1 MMRRQLTKPFFQKTL
16 LLCLGII
23 VALVIAEVGLR
34 VSGIT
39 YPVFDAYDHDRAI
52 ALKPDKEGWYHG
64 EGKAY
69 LKINSLGYRDIEH
82 RKQKPPGVFRIA
94 VLGDSF
100 TEARQVDIAATF
112 WKRLEAHLQ
121 GRPEFSNRR
130 VEVLNFGIG
139 GYGPTQEFLTLKKH
153 VLDFSPDLVILAFC
167 PGNDLSSNSKQIV
180 SQVNRSFTPFYVL
193 RDGQLVLDNSFR
205 DLSIDYLQRR
215 FLLAS
220 IHYSRILEIVNQAR
234 RVVVLR
240 AMQQQPNKSYE
251 IGLLDE
257 EFLEPKDEVW
267 KEAWRVNDAI
277 LAEMNKEVLQ
287 AGARFVLVTL
297 TTPIQ
302 VDPNVAKREQ
312 LQRSLGV
319 SDLFYTERRLRQLG
333 QMLGFPVITL
343 AERLQHAATQSGEYL
358 HGFENSGMGTGH
370 WNERG
375 HHLVAEILAEEIPGI
390 LKRPV
395 DRANAGK

>member
-1 MMRRQLTKPFFQKTL
+1 MRHHLTKPFFQKIL
-16 LLCLGII
+16 LLGLGLI
-23 VALVIAEVGLR
+23 VGLVIAEGGLR
-34 VSGIT
+34 VSGVS

-52 ALKPDKEGWYHG
+52 ALKPGKEGWYYG
-64 EGKAY
+64 EGRAY
-69 LKINSLGYRDIEH
+69 LKINSLGYRDVEH
-82 RKQKPPGVFRIA
+82 TKQKPPGVFRIA

-121 GRPEFSNRR
+121 GRPEFSHHRI
-130 VEVLNFGIG
+130 EVLNFGIG

-167 PGNDLSSNSKQIV
+167 PGNDLANNSRQLI

-220 IHYSRILEIVNQAR
+220 IHYSRILEIVNQVR

-240 AMQQQPNKSYE
+240 GMQQQPTRSYE
-251 IGLLDE
+251 IGLFDE

-277 LAEMNKEVLQ
+277 LTEMNKEVLRV
-287 AGARFVLVTL
+287 GARFILVTL

-302 VDPNVAKREQ
+302 VDPDVAKREQ

-333 QMLGFPVITL
+333 QKLGFPVITL
-343 AERLQHAATQSGEYL
+343 AERLQDAATRTGDYL

-375 HHLVAEILAEEIPGI
+375 HQLAAEILVEELPRI
-390 LKRPV
+390 LGRPV
-395 DRANAGK
+395 DRANGAK

>member
-1 MMRRQLTKPFFQKTL
+1 MKPFFQKIL
-16 LLCLGII
+16 LLCLGLI
-23 VALVIAEVGLR
+23 VALALAEVGLR
-34 VSGIT
+34 IGGIS

-52 ALKPDKEGWYHG
+52 ALKPGKEGWYYG
-64 EGKAY
+64 EGRAY
-69 LKINSLGYRDIEH
+69 LKINSLGYRDVEH
-82 RKQKPPGVFRIA
+82 TKQKPPGVFRIA

-100 TEARQVDIAATF
+100 TEARQVDIGATF

-121 GRPEFSNRR
+121 GRPEFSHHRI
-130 VEVLNFGIG
+130 EVLNFGIG

-167 PGNDLSSNSKQIV
+167 PGNDLANNSRQLI

-205 DLSIDYLQRR
+205 DLSIEYLQRR

-240 AMQQQPNKSYE
+240 GMQQQPTRSYE
-251 IGLLDE
+251 IGLFDE
-257 EFLEPKDEVW
+257 EFLEPKNEVW

-277 LAEMNKEVLQ
+277 LTEMNKEVLRV
-287 AGARFVLVTL
+287 GARFMLVTL

-302 VDPNVAKREQ
+302 VDPDVAKREQ

-333 QMLGFPVITL
+333 QKLGFPVITL
-343 AERLQHAATQSGEYL
+343 AERLQDAATRSGDYL

-375 HHLVAEILAEEIPGI
+375 HQLASEILAKEVPRSFE
-390 LKRPV
+390 RPV
-395 DRANAGK
+395 DRANNGLK